1 MLICYRSLTG
11 SKKAASWQQ
20 YIGEDGHVFYVELT
34 HAYHSQTISARKT
47 DASSVCSLCS
57 TRSCHSC
64 ASEDTGYS
72 SDTDTHSTQSKN
84 KKSEQLVLDL
94 SHESLSS
101 HSKVADLEDDDDGVS
116 VDLLDFERSEQMR
129 TKFERQCDFGD
140 LCERLTLECDVG
152 KSRLHHGRHRALGC
166 TRTSSL
172 CERHS
177 NKLCVPENRFSKS
190 ALTSE
195 HHQTCKCVGQSAL
208 MSHSKR
214 KLCDARK
221 EIILHLR
228 PSGHVWDG
236 RSKIS
241 WLESVLGI
249 VPGHAVSSNSLDK
262 RKDSADADCEKVVIK
277 GLTPDGAAIKNKELL
292 IGKYQLAYFKE
303 KCNY

>member
-1 MLICYRSLTG
+1 MLVCFSSLTG
-11 SKKAASWQQ
+11 SKKAAPWQQ

-34 HAYHSQTISARKT
+34 RASQAQTVSAHKT

-72 SDTDTHSTQSKN
+72 SDTDALLTLSKN
-84 KKSEQLVLDL
+84 RKSEQSVLDI

-101 HSKVADLEDDDDGVS
+101 SHLTKVADLEDDDDGVS
-116 VDLLDFERSEQMR
+116 VDLLDFERSSDQGAR
-129 TKFERQCDFGD
+129 TKFERQYDDGD
-140 LCERLTLECDVG
+140 LCERLTLECNVG
-152 KSRLHHGRHRALGC
+152 KSRVHHGRHRTLGC

-177 NKLCVPENRFSKS
+177 HKLCAPENHSSNSEF
-190 ALTSE
+190 TSE
-195 HHQTCKCVGQSAL
+195 HHQTCTCLGQSNL
-208 MSHSKR
+208 MSHSQSKR
-214 KLCDARK
+214 KLRDPCR
-221 EIILHLR
+221 EVTLHLR

-249 VPGHAVSSNSLDK
+249 VPGHADTGK
-262 RKDSADADCEKVVIK
+262 TRGEKKDGADSEKVVIK
-277 GLTPDGAAIKNKELL
+277 GLAPDGAAIKSKELL
-292 IGKYQLAYFKE
+292 IGKYQLI
-303 KCNY
+303 NT